1 MPAVN
6 IKLRWPDGQES
17 TIYSPSTIVYEHFKA
32 GHSYPLADFLSR
44 AETAF
49 NAASERVKQVR
60 GFYCSS
66 AMDSLAHLRVLAR
79 QYPARKARV
88 EVLDLHTHG
97 ADQV

>member
-6 IKLRWPDGQES
+6 IKLRWPDGKVS
-17 TIYSPSTIVYEHFKA
+17 TTYSPSTIVHEHFKA

-66 AMDSLAHLRVLAR
+66 AMDSLAGLRLLSR
-79 QYPARKARV
+79 QYPAPNARV
-88 EVLDLHTHG
+88 EVLDLSTHG
-97 ADQV
+97 ADQD

>member
-6 IKLRWPDGQES
+6 IKLRWPDGKLS
-17 TIYSPSTIVYEHFKA
+17 TAYSPSTVVYEHFKA
-32 GHSYPLADFLSR
+32 GHSYPLADFLSL

-66 AMDSLAHLRVLAR
+66 AMDSLAGLRLLAR
-79 QYPARKARV
+79 QYPARGARV
-88 EVLDLHTHG
+88 EVLDLRTHG
-97 ADQV
+97 AEQV

>member
-17 TIYSPSTIVYEHFKA
+17 TTYSPSTIVYDHFKA
-32 GHSYPLADFLSR
+32 GHSYPLADFLFR

-66 AMDSLAHLRVLAR
+66 AMDSLARLREVAR
-79 QYPARKARV
+79 QYTARDARV
-88 EVLDLHTHG
+88 EVLNLYTHD
-97 ADQV
+97 AEQV